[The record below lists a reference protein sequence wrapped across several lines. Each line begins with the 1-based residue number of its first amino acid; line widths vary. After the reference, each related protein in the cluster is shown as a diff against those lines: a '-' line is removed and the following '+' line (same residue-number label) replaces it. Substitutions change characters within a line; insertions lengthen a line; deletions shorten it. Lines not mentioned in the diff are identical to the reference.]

1 MLDKNEVKDLKN
13 FATQIRI
20 ELMKSIESIGVGHT
34 GGSLSI
40 ADLLSV
46 LYGKVMNV
54 DPKNPQ
60 MEDRDWFVMS
70 KGHAGPA
77 LYATL
82 ALKGFFPMEQLLT
95 LNKPGTDLPSH
106 CDWTK
111 TKGIDMTTGSLGQG
125 TSSAMGIAMG
135 LRMNKKD
142 SYVYLL
148 TGDGE
153 SQEGQVWE
161 AALFAAHWKLD
172 NVIAFVDYNKQ
183 QIDGRTCEVCELG
196 DLEQKYSAFG
206 WHAQSVDG
214 HDHEAIYDAIQK
226 AKEVKGKPSMI
237 VLNTIKG
244 KGYSALEGN
253 PGNHNGSVNKE
264 VLDEAIKEFEAQFV

>member
-1 MLDKNEVKDLKN
+1 MLTKSEVKELKN

-20 ELMKSIESIGVGHT
+20 ELMRTIESIGVGHT

-40 ADLLSV
+40 AELLSV
-46 LYGKVMNV
+46 LYGKVMKI

-60 MEDRDWFVMS
+60 WGERDWFVMS

-82 ALKGFFPMEQLLT
+82 ALKGFFPIEELLT
-95 LNKPGTDLPSH
+95 LNKPGTNLPSH

-111 TKGIDMTTGSLGQG
+111 TKGVDMTTGSLGQG
-125 TSSAMGIAMG
+125 TSSAMGIALG
-135 LRMNKKD
+135 LKMDNKD

-161 AALFAAHWKLD
+161 AAMFAAHWKLD
-172 NVIAFVDYNKQ
+172 NVIGFVDYNKQ
-183 QIDGRTCEVCELG
+183 QIDGRICEVCELG
-196 DLEQKYSAFG
+196 DLENKYRAFG
-206 WHAQSVDG
+206 WNAQSVDG
-214 HDHEAIYDAIQK
+214 HDVEAIESAIEK
-226 AKEVKGKPSMI
+226 AKQVKGQPSMI
-237 VLNTIKG
+237 VLDTIKG
-244 KGYSALEGN
+244 KGYSALEGTAS
-253 PGNHNGSVNKE
+253 NHNSPVSKE
-264 VLDEAIKEFEAQFV
+264 QLDEALREFEKQFV